1 MARPDPYRAFRFVVE
16 FDGTVAGGFQ
26 SVGGVERHTEVEP
39 YKEGGV
45 NEYEHQFVVKTTYP
59 ALVLKRGLADTTLWD
74 WHQDVVGGTVQRK
87 TISVLLLDDAGD
99 EVWRWICA
107 AAYPTKWTGA
117 ELDALSDA
125 VATETVEFVHRGITR
140 Q

>member
-1 MARPDPYRAFRFVVE
+1 MARRDPYRAFRFVVE
-16 FDGTVAGGFQ
+16 FDGTVTGGFQ
-26 SVGGVERHTEVEP
+26 SVGGVERRTEVES
-39 YKEGGV
+39 YREGGV
-45 NEYEHQFVVKTTYP
+45 NEFEHQFAVKTTYP
-59 ALVLKRGLADTTLWD
+59 ALVLKRGLADITLWD
-74 WHQDVVGGTVQRK
+74 WHQDVIGGTVERK

>member
-26 SVGGVERHTEVEP
+26 SVAGLERRTEVEP
-39 YKEGGV
+39 YREGGV
-45 NEYEHQFVVKTTYP
+45 NEFEHQFVVKATYP

-74 WHQDVVGGTVQRK
+74 WHQDVVGGTVARK
-87 TISVLLLDDAGD
+87 TISVLLLDEVGD
-99 EVWRWICA
+99 EVWRWVCA

-117 ELDALSDA
+117 ELDAMSDA
-125 VATETVEFVHRGITR
+125 LATETVEFVHRGITR

>member
-26 SVGGVERHTEVEP
+26 SIAGLERQTEVEP
-39 YKEGGV
+39 YREGGV
-45 NEYEHQFVVKTTYP
+45 NEFEHHLIVKTTYP
-59 ALVLKRGLADTTLWD
+59 ALVLKRGLADATLWN
-74 WHQDVVGGTVQRK
+74 WHQDIIAGAMARK

-99 EVWRWICA
+99 EAWRWICE
-107 AAYPTKWTGA
+107 AAYPTKWSGA
-117 ELDALSDA
+117 ELDALSDT